1 MLVQTT
7 YTQGTTKEHYDKLLS
22 EGWFRGTGVIYKS
35 DIVCMDEDL
44 LSTVHIRL
52 PLSNFGFKK
61 RHLKLLKKN
70 NALFHYTIG
79 PPSINAEKENLYCQ
93 HLDRFKSFVHNSL
106 SDLINTGLEDITF
119 ETTEICVY
127 YENRLIALSY
137 FDSSDTSMASILC
150 VYDQEYST
158 FSLGIYTMLL
168 EIQIAQSKSIDYYY
182 PGYVMDLPSCFD
194 YKLSLGTMEW
204 LDTSGNWINEN
215 SEIYAG
221 TKACVVRRNLHQ
233 LQTALSIRNINSHKR
248 IYPYFTVG
256 YVLWYHPELLKLP
269 AYLQFEIEGKEW
281 GASYDIESAS
291 FVLIMTSV
299 AEEFSH
305 NPGLGASLDYQNGT
319 SYEMRLMRCDAMWK
333 YNSVN
338 DLLDALGMALSG
350 IIPEINESEIYL

>member
-7 YTQGTTKEHYDKLLS
+7 YTQGTTKEHYDTLLS
-22 EGWFRGTGVIYKS
+22 KGWFRGTGVIYKS

-52 PLSNFGFKK
+52 PLANFLFKK
-61 RHLKLLKKN
+61 RHLKLLRKN
-70 NALFHYTIG
+70 NAVFSYTIG
-79 PPSINAEKENLYCQ
+79 SPSINQEKENLYSR

-106 SDLINTGLEDITF
+106 ADLINTGLEDITF
-119 ETTEICVY
+119 ETSEICVY
-127 YENRLIALSY
+127 HDNKLVAISY

-150 VYDQEYST
+150 VYDQDYST

-168 EIQIAQSKSIDYYY
+168 EIQIAKSKSIEYYY
-182 PGYVMDLPSCFD
+182 PGYIMDLPSCFD
-194 YKLSLGTMEW
+194 YKLSLGAMEW
-204 LDTSGNWINEN
+204 LDTKGQWIHEK

-221 TKACVVRRNLHQ
+221 TKAATVRRNLQ
-233 LQTALSIRNINSHKR
+233 LLQNVLNTRDIISNKR

-269 AYLQFEIEGKEW
+269 AYLQFKIDGKEW

-291 FVLIMTSV
+291 YVLIMMSV

-305 NPGLGASLDYQNGT
+305 NPGLGQSLDYQNGA

-333 YNSVN
+333 YNTTKE
-338 DLLDALGMALSG
+338 LLDALNAAISG
-350 IIPEINESEIYL
+350 NIPEINESEIYL